1 MTPALRRG
9 GGLAVAPQEAP
20 QEAPPGGTERSLWCG
35 VVNPTASPSTLSCR
49 AHYSIKKSLP
59 VYYEA
64 ALPCLPSLSL
74 SFLLPSLSGCS
85 LSPQCLPSPLPLLS
99 LSLGAPPLSSGRPV
113 HLFLPPL
120 SSFPS
125 PSSSRLSPL
134 SPPPLPPPSLLF
146 LPSASPPPLPLSSFS
161 SVHPFFSSSDFSVFY
176 SPLSHSVSSLSPVSH
191 FSYSVTISLLF
202 RPFPLSSLP
211 PFPFPLTQYLPSLL
225 SLFLSLPCISLPP
238 LLTLS
243 VFSLSSLT
251 LSSPSIFPPC
261 LLFRVVY
268 SLFLPL
274 PGVSAFSSPTFL
286 SSLFPLLSFPS
297 LSIGVSPFFSS

>member
-1 MTPALRRG
+1 MTSRTRAHATLRCGRKKSAGDAAPCLIIIAEVRLGIVPSTSRSGMPERPMTPALRRE

-125 PSSSRLSPL
+125 PSSSPLSTLSPQCL
-134 SPPPLPPPSLLF
+134 PSPSSSLLF
-146 LPSASPPPLPLSSFS
+146 LLR
-161 SVHPFFSSSDFSVFY
+161 
-176 SPLSHSVSSLSPVSH
+176 
-191 FSYSVTISLLF
+191 TSLL
-202 RPFPLSSLP
+202 L
-211 PFPFPLTQYLPSLL
+211 
-225 SLFLSLPCISLPP
+225 
-238 LLTLS
+238 
-243 VFSLSSLT
+243 VF
-251 LSSPSIFPPC
+251 
-261 LLFRVVY
+261 
-268 SLFLPL
+268 
-274 PGVSAFSSPTFL
+274 
-286 SSLFPLLSFPS
+286 
-297 LSIGVSPFFSS
+297 